1 MYSYKKIILQ
11 PLLLTS
17 FLLILAMGWVFFT
30 MIQLI
35 DSLENKEIIDLKV
48 YHVLELT
55 NALSGIKNNQIN
67 YTLTQNLMYLV
78 AYKAS
83 VEKAKINFE
92 KIRQLNN
99 SINALNPMLDQIES
113 QLLACFQYKSKL
125 LDKEAGTYSPHL
137 ASQDDKQAYVI
148 DSVISKLYTVD
159 QLLFKQS
166 QLLHKKI
173 KSEIKTTIIS
183 GIFLIVSVFFVLIYS
198 YRKTITLFKSV
209 AEKETVVN
217 SLSYQAEHDP
227 LTGLLNRRGFE
238 LALERVYFNARQVS
252 RQFAIVYI
260 DLDGFKLINDHFGHE
275 VGDQLLI
282 KVGKLFSGVLRE
294 GDYIARLGGDE
305 FALIIEQFKYQE
317 ELSQLAIRLIATL
330 DHPVLIEGLS
340 TDIGASVGLASY
352 PKHAKNVQALIV
364 EADNAM
370 YQAKKTGKNR
380 HCFAQA
386 A

>member
-35 DSLENKEIIDLKV
+35 DSLEKKEIIDLKV
-48 YHVLELT
+48 YHVLELN
-55 NALSGIKNNQIN
+55 NALSGIQNNQLN
-67 YTLTQNLMYLV
+67 YTLTQNLMYLT

-83 VEKAKINFE
+83 VEKAKIHFE
-92 KIRQLNN
+92 KIRQLNYIVN
-99 SINALNPMLDQIES
+99 SLKPILDQVEA
-113 QLLACFQYKSKL
+113 QLIASFQYKSNL

-137 ASQDDKQAYVI
+137 ASQIDEQAHVI
-148 DSVISKLYTVD
+148 DIVKSELYTVD
-159 QLLFKQS
+159 QLLFKQR

-173 KSEIKTTIIS
+173 KGEIKTTIIS
-183 GIFLIVSVFFVLIYS
+183 GIFLIVSVFIVLIYS
-198 YRKTITLFKSV
+198 YKKTTALFKSV

-217 SLSYQAEHDP
+217 SLSFQAQHDP

-238 LALERVYFNARQVS
+238 LALERVYFNARQAS
-252 RQFAIVYI
+252 RQFALIYI

-294 GDYIARLGGDE
+294 GDHIARLGGDE

-317 ELSQLAIRLIATL
+317 ELSQLAMRLIATL
-330 DHPVLIEGLS
+330 DHPVLIDGES
-340 TDIGASVGLASY
+340 TDVGASVGVASY

-370 YQAKKTGKNR
+370 YQAKKSGKNR